1 MKIKGNRFVTSILA
15 ASMLSGT
22 FFVPASAGE
31 LEGESA
37 IAGMAVTLNNYYAG
51 EETPDEAIL
60 DYLVPKA
67 QATSEAESETET
79 EEPKTEE
86 PKTVMAATV
95 AVTSDASNVGLVS
108 AAGYLNVREQPSTGS
123 VTVGRLFSNC
133 QVNIKSS
140 VNNSEGSWY
149 RITCGDVEGYVS
161 AAYVLVGTAAK
172 TAEDNIQNR
181 YAVVTA
187 DQLNVRD
194 SASDSANVVGTVY
207 KDEEYAIIEDQGD
220 FVKIHIANDEVG
232 YVSKSGITIKTQFA
246 QAQKVDNEFVSQELE
261 NFMIDINYSRNVYEQ
276 AMAEGTGEGYY
287 RAYAAIVYA
296 AELLGYYSEFAA
308 DSGLEDLAA
317 TSKQEQESALALAD
331 AAYKLASDS
340 GYFTQ
345 VAESVASSEAAAESS
360 AAAESV
366 QETQT
371 QPSTDASSEGNT
383 TSNTAET
390 TAPSSSASDETISVE
405 VPTAASVTGIE
416 ACYQGGTKYVG
427 DVVYTAELFVRV
439 SYSDGTVKDIYDGWY
454 SPQVGMTLKQEGYN
468 VVTMYYGDFS
478 SNLEVYANPA
488 PETQP
493 AAPETQPAAPET
505 QPAAPAPA
513 PETQPAA
520 PETQPAAPETQP
532 AAPAPAPETQPAAP
546 ETQPAAPAPA
556 PSGNGQS
563 IVDYAMQWVG
573 QCNYVWGGTNLTPG
587 GGVDCSGFTMN
598 VYAAFGISLPHYSGE
613 QINYGQAV
621 SYEQLQPGDLICF
634 SGHVGIYIGG
644 GMMVHAASAER
655 GIVVDNVF
663 YNKQPIGYRRLVQ
676 IIKIQGRLSE
686 LTGGLIF
693 VYYNRKKRIH

>member
-15 ASMLSGT
+15 ASMLSGA

-67 QATSEAESETET
+67 QATSEAESETE
-79 EEPKTEE
+79 TEE

-194 SASDSANVVGTVY
+194 SASDSAKVVGTVY

-220 FVKIHIANDEVG
+220 FVKIHISNDEVG

-360 AAAESV
+360 AAESV
-366 QETQT
+366 QETQA

-383 TSNTAET
+383 TNGTGESA
-390 TAPSSSASDETISVE
+390 APSSSASDETISVE
-405 VPTAASVTGIE
+405 VPTVAAVTGIE

-488 PETQP
+488 PTQATQP
-493 AAPETQPAAPET
+493 A
-505 QPAAPAPA
+505 A

-532 AAPAPAPETQPAAP
+532 AAPETQPAAPETQPAAP
-546 ETQPAAPAPA
+546 ETQPAAPETQPAAPAPAPA

-598 VYAAFGISLPHYSGE
+598 VYAAFGISLPHYSGS

-634 SGHVGIYIGG
+634 PGHVGIYIGG
-644 GMMVHAASAER
+644 GMMVHAASEER

-663 YNKQPIGYRRLVQ
+663 YNKQPIGYRRLV
-676 IIKIQGRLSE
+676 
-686 LTGGLIF
+686 
-693 VYYNRKKRIH
+693 

>member
-67 QATSEAESETET
+67 QATSEAESETE
-79 EEPKTEE
+79 TEE

-181 YAVVTA
+181 YAVVTV

-488 PETQP
+488 PTQATQP

-634 SGHVGIYIGG
+634 SGHVAIYIGG

-663 YNKQPIGYRRLVQ
+663 YNKQPIGYRRLV
-676 IIKIQGRLSE
+676 
-686 LTGGLIF
+686 
-693 VYYNRKKRIH
+693 

>member
-67 QATSEAESETET
+67 QATSEAESETE
-79 EEPKTEE
+79 TEE

-360 AAAESV
+360 AAESV

-488 PETQP
+488 PATQP

-532 AAPAPAPETQPAAP
+532 AAPETQPAAPAPAPETQPAAP
-546 ETQPAAPAPA
+546 APAPA

-634 SGHVGIYIGG
+634 SGHVAIYIGG

-663 YNKQPIGYRRLVQ
+663 YNKQPIGYRRLV
-676 IIKIQGRLSE
+676 
-686 LTGGLIF
+686 
-693 VYYNRKKRIH
+693 

>member
-67 QATSEAESETET
+67 QATSEAESETE
-79 EEPKTEE
+79 TEE

-194 SASDSANVVGTVY
+194 SASDSANVVGTIY

-488 PETQP
+488 PTQATQP

-634 SGHVGIYIGG
+634 SGHVAIYIGG

-663 YNKQPIGYRRLVQ
+663 YNKQPIGYRRLV
-676 IIKIQGRLSE
+676 
-686 LTGGLIF
+686 
-693 VYYNRKKRIH
+693 

>member
-60 DYLVPKA
+60 DYFVPKA
-67 QATSEAESETET
+67 QATSEAESETE
-79 EEPKTEE
+79 TEE

-194 SASDSANVVGTVY
+194 SASDSAKVVGTVY

-220 FVKIHIANDEVG
+220 FVKIHISNDEVG

-360 AAAESV
+360 AAESV
-366 QETQT
+366 QETQA

-383 TSNTAET
+383 TNGTGESA
-390 TAPSSSASDETISVE
+390 APSSSASDETISVE
-405 VPTAASVTGIE
+405 VPTVASVTGIE

-488 PETQP
+488 PTQATQP
-493 AAPETQPAAPET
+493 A
-505 QPAAPAPA
+505 A

-532 AAPAPAPETQPAAP
+532 AAPETQPAAPETQPAAP
-546 ETQPAAPAPA
+546 ETQPAAPETQPAAPAPAPA

-598 VYAAFGISLPHYSGE
+598 VYAAFGISLPHYSGS

-634 SGHVGIYIGG
+634 PGHVGIYIGG

-663 YNKQPIGYRRLVQ
+663 YNKQPIGYRRLV
-676 IIKIQGRLSE
+676 
-686 LTGGLIF
+686 
-693 VYYNRKKRIH
+693 

>member
-67 QATSEAESETET
+67 QATSEAESETE
-79 EEPKTEE
+79 TEE

-360 AAAESV
+360 AAESV

-488 PETQP
+488 PTQATQP

-505 QPAAPAPA
+505 QPAAPA

-546 ETQPAAPAPA
+546 ETQPTPAPAPA

-598 VYAAFGISLPHYSGE
+598 VYAAFGISLPHYSGA

-634 SGHVGIYIGG
+634 SGHVAIYIGG

-663 YNKQPIGYRRLVQ
+663 YNKQPIGYRRLV
-676 IIKIQGRLSE
+676 
-686 LTGGLIF
+686 
-693 VYYNRKKRIH
+693 

>member
-79 EEPKTEE
+79 EEPKT
-86 PKTVMAATV
+86 VMAATV

-133 QVNIKSS
+133 QVNIKSF

-390 TAPSSSASDETISVE
+390 TAPSSSESDETISVE

-488 PETQP
+488 PTQATQP

-520 PETQPAAPETQP
+520 PETQPAAPAPETQP

-634 SGHVGIYIGG
+634 SGHVAIYIGG

-663 YNKQPIGYRRLVQ
+663 YNKQPIGYRRLV
-676 IIKIQGRLSE
+676 
-686 LTGGLIF
+686 
-693 VYYNRKKRIH
+693 

>member
-67 QATSEAESETET
+67 QATSEAESETE
-79 EEPKTEE
+79 TEE

-371 QPSTDASSEGNT
+371 QPSTDASSEGNVT
-383 TSNTAET
+383 NGTGETA
-390 TAPSSSASDETISVE
+390 APSSSASDETISVE

-488 PETQP
+488 PTQATQP

-520 PETQPAAPETQP
+520 PAPAPETQP

-546 ETQPAAPAPA
+546 ETQPAAPAPAPA

-663 YNKQPIGYRRLVQ
+663 YNKQPIGYRRLV
-676 IIKIQGRLSE
+676 
-686 LTGGLIF
+686 
-693 VYYNRKKRIH
+693 

>member
-67 QATSEAESETET
+67 QATSEAESETE
-79 EEPKTEE
+79 TEE

-276 AMAEGTGEGYY
+276 SMAEGTGEGYY

-488 PETQP
+488 PTQATQP

-634 SGHVGIYIGG
+634 SGHVAIYIGG

-663 YNKQPIGYRRLVQ
+663 YNKQPIGYRRLV
-676 IIKIQGRLSE
+676 
-686 LTGGLIF
+686 
-693 VYYNRKKRIH
+693 

>member
-360 AAAESV
+360 AAESV
-366 QETQT
+366 QETQA

-383 TSNTAET
+383 TNGTGESA
-390 TAPSSSASDETISVE
+390 APSSSASDETISVE

-488 PETQP
+488 PTQATQP

-546 ETQPAAPAPA
+546 ETQPAAPAPAPA

-634 SGHVGIYIGG
+634 SGHVAIYIGG

-663 YNKQPIGYRRLVQ
+663 YNKQPIGYRRLV
-676 IIKIQGRLSE
+676 
-686 LTGGLIF
+686 
-693 VYYNRKKRIH
+693 

>member
-371 QPSTDASSEGNT
+371 QPSTDASSEGNVT
-383 TSNTAET
+383 NGTGETA
-390 TAPSSSASDETISVE
+390 APSSSASDETISVE

-505 QPAAPAPA
+505 QPAAPETQPAA

-663 YNKQPIGYRRLVQ
+663 YNKQPIGYRRLV
-676 IIKIQGRLSE
+676 
-686 LTGGLIF
+686 
-693 VYYNRKKRIH
+693 

>member
-67 QATSEAESETET
+67 QATSEAESETE
-79 EEPKTEE
+79 TEE

-488 PETQP
+488 PT
-493 AAPETQPAAPET
+493 
-505 QPAAPAPA
+505 
-513 PETQPAA
+513 
-520 PETQPAAPETQP
+520 TQPAAPETQP

-634 SGHVGIYIGG
+634 SGHVAIYIGG

-663 YNKQPIGYRRLVQ
+663 YNKQPIGYRRLV
-676 IIKIQGRLSE
+676 
-686 LTGGLIF
+686 
-693 VYYNRKKRIH
+693 

>member
-67 QATSEAESETET
+67 QATSEAESETE
-79 EEPKTEE
+79 TEE

-360 AAAESV
+360 AAESV

-390 TAPSSSASDETISVE
+390 TAPSSSESDETISVE

-488 PETQP
+488 PTQATQP

-520 PETQPAAPETQP
+520 PETQPAAPAPETQP

-634 SGHVGIYIGG
+634 SGHVAIYIGG

-663 YNKQPIGYRRLVQ
+663 YNKQPIGYRRLV
-676 IIKIQGRLSE
+676 
-686 LTGGLIF
+686 
-693 VYYNRKKRIH
+693 

>member
-67 QATSEAESETET
+67 QATSEAESETE
-79 EEPKTEE
+79 TEE

-371 QPSTDASSEGNT
+371 QPSTYASSEGNT

-390 TAPSSSASDETISVE
+390 TAPSSSESDETISVE

-488 PETQP
+488 PTQ
-493 AAPETQPAAPET
+493 ATQPAAPET

-520 PETQPAAPETQP
+520 PETQPAAPAPETQP

-634 SGHVGIYIGG
+634 SGHVAIYIGG

-663 YNKQPIGYRRLVQ
+663 YNKQPIGYRRLV
-676 IIKIQGRLSE
+676 
-686 LTGGLIF
+686 
-693 VYYNRKKRIH
+693 

>member
-67 QATSEAESETET
+67 QATSEAESETE
-79 EEPKTEE
+79 TEE

-345 VAESVASSEAAAESS
+345 VAESVASSEAAAES
-360 AAAESV
+360 V

-488 PETQP
+488 PTQATQP

-546 ETQPAAPAPA
+546 ETQPAAPAPAPA

-663 YNKQPIGYRRLVQ
+663 YNKQPIGYRRLV
-676 IIKIQGRLSE
+676 
-686 LTGGLIF
+686 
-693 VYYNRKKRIH
+693 

>member
-187 DQLNVRD
+187 DQLKVRD

-390 TAPSSSASDETISVE
+390 TAPSSSESDETISVE

-488 PETQP
+488 PTQATQP

-520 PETQPAAPETQP
+520 PETQPAAPAPETQP

-634 SGHVGIYIGG
+634 SGHVAIYIGG

-663 YNKQPIGYRRLVQ
+663 YNKQPIGYRRLV
-676 IIKIQGRLSE
+676 
-686 LTGGLIF
+686 
-693 VYYNRKKRIH
+693 

>member
-67 QATSEAESETET
+67 QATSEAESETE
-79 EEPKTEE
+79 TEE

-172 TAEDNIQNR
+172 NAEDNIQNR

-194 SASDSANVVGTVY
+194 SASDSANVVGTVF

-360 AAAESV
+360 AAESV

-383 TSNTAET
+383 TSNAAET

-405 VPTAASVTGIE
+405 VPTVASVTGIE

-488 PETQP
+488 PTQATQP
-493 AAPETQPAAPET
+493 ATPETQPAAPET

-546 ETQPAAPAPA
+546 APAPA

-598 VYAAFGISLPHYSGE
+598 VYAAFGISLPHYSGA

-663 YNKQPIGYRRLVQ
+663 YNKQPIGYRRLV
-676 IIKIQGRLSE
+676 
-686 LTGGLIF
+686 
-693 VYYNRKKRIH
+693 

>member
-67 QATSEAESETET
+67 QATSEAESETE
-79 EEPKTEE
+79 TEE

-371 QPSTDASSEGNT
+371 QPSTDASSEGNVT
-383 TSNTAET
+383 NGTGETA
-390 TAPSSSASDETISVE
+390 APSSSASDETISVE

-556 PSGNGQS
+556 PAPSGNGQS
-563 IVDYAMQWVG
+563 IVDYAMQWIG

-663 YNKQPIGYRRLVQ
+663 YNKQPIGYRRLV
-676 IIKIQGRLSE
+676 
-686 LTGGLIF
+686 
-693 VYYNRKKRIH
+693 

>member
-67 QATSEAESETET
+67 QATSEAESETE
-79 EEPKTEE
+79 TEE

-360 AAAESV
+360 AAESV

-371 QPSTDASSEGNT
+371 QPSTDASSEGNVT
-383 TSNTAET
+383 NGTGETA
-390 TAPSSSASDETISVE
+390 APSSSASDETISVE
-405 VPTAASVTGIE
+405 VPTVASVTGIE

-488 PETQP
+488 PTQ
-493 AAPETQPAAPET
+493 ATQPAAPET

-546 ETQPAAPAPA
+546 APAPA

-634 SGHVGIYIGG
+634 SGHVAIYIGG

-663 YNKQPIGYRRLVQ
+663 YNKQPIGYRRLV
-676 IIKIQGRLSE
+676 
-686 LTGGLIF
+686 
-693 VYYNRKKRIH
+693 

>member
-67 QATSEAESETET
+67 QATSEAESETE
-79 EEPKTEE
+79 TEE

-360 AAAESV
+360 AAESV

-371 QPSTDASSEGNT
+371 QPSTDASSEGNVT
-383 TSNTAET
+383 NGTGETA
-390 TAPSSSASDETISVE
+390 APSSSASDETISVE
-405 VPTAASVTGIE
+405 VPTVASVTGIE

-488 PETQP
+488 PTQATQP
-493 AAPETQPAAPET
+493 AAPETQPV
-505 QPAAPAPA
+505 APAPA

-532 AAPAPAPETQPAAP
+532 AAPETQPAAPETQPAAP
-546 ETQPAAPAPA
+546 ETQPAAPAPAPA

-598 VYAAFGISLPHYSGE
+598 VYAAFGISLPHYSGA

-663 YNKQPIGYRRLVQ
+663 YNKQPIGYRRLV
-676 IIKIQGRLSE
+676 
-686 LTGGLIF
+686 
-693 VYYNRKKRIH
+693 

>member
-67 QATSEAESETET
+67 QATSEAESETE
-79 EEPKTEE
+79 TEE

-360 AAAESV
+360 AAESV

-439 SYSDGTVKDIYDGWY
+439 SYSNGTVKDIYDGWY

-505 QPAAPAPA
+505 QPVAPAPA

-546 ETQPAAPAPA
+546 ETQPAAPAPAPA

-663 YNKQPIGYRRLVQ
+663 YNKQPIGYRRLV
-676 IIKIQGRLSE
+676 
-686 LTGGLIF
+686 
-693 VYYNRKKRIH
+693 

>member
-488 PETQP
+488 PTQATQP

-505 QPAAPAPA
+505 QPPA

-546 ETQPAAPAPA
+546 ETQPAAPAPAPA

-663 YNKQPIGYRRLVQ
+663 YNKQPIGYRRLV
-676 IIKIQGRLSE
+676 
-686 LTGGLIF
+686 
-693 VYYNRKKRIH
+693 

>member
-1 MKIKGNRFVTSILA
+1 
-15 ASMLSGT
+15 MLSGT

-67 QATSEAESETET
+67 QATSEAESETE
-79 EEPKTEE
+79 TEE

-390 TAPSSSASDETISVE
+390 TAPSSSESDETISVE

-488 PETQP
+488 PTQATQP

-520 PETQPAAPETQP
+520 PAPAPETQP

-546 ETQPAAPAPA
+546 ETQPAAPAPAPA

-663 YNKQPIGYRRLVQ
+663 YNKQPIGYRRLV
-676 IIKIQGRLSE
+676 
-686 LTGGLIF
+686 
-693 VYYNRKKRIH
+693 

>member
-345 VAESVASSEAAAESS
+345 VAESVASSEAAAES
-360 AAAESV
+360 V

-488 PETQP
+488 PTQATQP

-520 PETQPAAPETQP
+520 PETQPAAP
-532 AAPAPAPETQPAAP
+532 APAPETQPAAP
-546 ETQPAAPAPA
+546 ETQPAAPAPAPA

-634 SGHVGIYIGG
+634 SGHVAIYIGG

-663 YNKQPIGYRRLVQ
+663 YNKQPIGYRRLV
-676 IIKIQGRLSE
+676 
-686 LTGGLIF
+686 
-693 VYYNRKKRIH
+693 

>member
-67 QATSEAESETET
+67 QATSEAESETE
-79 EEPKTEE
+79 TEE

-345 VAESVASSEAAAESS
+345 VAESVASSEAAAES
-360 AAAESV
+360 V

-488 PETQP
+488 PTQATQPAAPETQP
-493 AAPETQPAAPET
+493 AAPETQPPAPETQPAAPET

-520 PETQPAAPETQP
+520 PETQPAAP
-532 AAPAPAPETQPAAP
+532 
-546 ETQPAAPAPA
+546 APAPA

-663 YNKQPIGYRRLVQ
+663 YNKQPIGYRRLV
-676 IIKIQGRLSE
+676 
-686 LTGGLIF
+686 
-693 VYYNRKKRIH
+693 

>member
-67 QATSEAESETET
+67 QATSEAESETE
-79 EEPKTEE
+79 TEE

-488 PETQP
+488 PTQ
-493 AAPETQPAAPET
+493 ATQPAAPET

-520 PETQPAAPETQP
+520 PETQPAAPAPETQP

-546 ETQPAAPAPA
+546 ETQPAAPAPAPA

-634 SGHVGIYIGG
+634 SGHVAIYIGG

-663 YNKQPIGYRRLVQ
+663 YNKQPIGYRRLV
-676 IIKIQGRLSE
+676 
-686 LTGGLIF
+686 
-693 VYYNRKKRIH
+693 

>member
-1 MKIKGNRFVTSILA
+1 
-15 ASMLSGT
+15 MLSGT

-67 QATSEAESETET
+67 QATSEAESETE
-79 EEPKTEE
+79 TEE

-331 AAYKLASDS
+331 AAYELASDS

-360 AAAESV
+360 AAESV

-371 QPSTDASSEGNT
+371 QPSTDASSEGNVT
-383 TSNTAET
+383 NGTGETA
-390 TAPSSSASDETISVE
+390 APSSSASDETISVE
-405 VPTAASVTGIE
+405 VPTVASVTGIE

-488 PETQP
+488 PTQATQP

-546 ETQPAAPAPA
+546 APAPA

-634 SGHVGIYIGG
+634 SGHVAIYIGG

-663 YNKQPIGYRRLVQ
+663 YNKQPIGYRRLV
-676 IIKIQGRLSE
+676 
-686 LTGGLIF
+686 
-693 VYYNRKKRIH
+693 

>member
-67 QATSEAESETET
+67 QATSEAESETE
-79 EEPKTEE
+79 TEE

-360 AAAESV
+360 AAESV
-366 QETQT
+366 QETQA
-371 QPSTDASSEGNT
+371 QPSTDASSEGNVT
-383 TSNTAET
+383 NGTGETA
-390 TAPSSSASDETISVE
+390 APSSSASDETISVE
-405 VPTAASVTGIE
+405 VPTVASVTGIE

-505 QPAAPAPA
+505 QPAAP
-513 PETQPAA
+513 
-520 PETQPAAPETQP
+520 ETQP

-556 PSGNGQS
+556 PAPSGNGQS
-563 IVDYAMQWVG
+563 IVDYAMQWIG

-663 YNKQPIGYRRLVQ
+663 YNKQPIGYRRLV
-676 IIKIQGRLSE
+676 
-686 LTGGLIF
+686 
-693 VYYNRKKRIH
+693 

>member
-95 AVTSDASNVGLVS
+95 AVTSDAYNVGLVS

-345 VAESVASSEAAAESS
+345 VAESVASSEAAAES
-360 AAAESV
+360 V

-505 QPAAPAPA
+505 QPAAPAP
-513 PETQPAA
+513 ETQPAA

-546 ETQPAAPAPA
+546 ETQPTPAPAPA

-663 YNKQPIGYRRLVQ
+663 YNKQPIGYRRLV
-676 IIKIQGRLSE
+676 
-686 LTGGLIF
+686 
-693 VYYNRKKRIH
+693 

>member
-37 IAGMAVTLNNYYAG
+37 IVGMAVTLNNYYAG

-488 PETQP
+488 PTQ
-493 AAPETQPAAPET
+493 ATQPAAPET

-513 PETQPAA
+513 PETQPVA
-520 PETQPAAPETQP
+520 PETQPAAP
-532 AAPAPAPETQPAAP
+532 
-546 ETQPAAPAPA
+546 APAPA

-598 VYAAFGISLPHYSGE
+598 VYAAFGISLPHYSGA

-634 SGHVGIYIGG
+634 SGHVAIYIGG

-663 YNKQPIGYRRLVQ
+663 YNKQPIGYRRLV
-676 IIKIQGRLSE
+676 
-686 LTGGLIF
+686 
-693 VYYNRKKRIH
+693 

>member
-296 AELLGYYSEFAA
+296 AELLGYYSKFAA

-360 AAAESV
+360 SAAESV

-556 PSGNGQS
+556 PAPSGNGQS

-598 VYAAFGISLPHYSGE
+598 VYAAFGISLPHYSGS

-634 SGHVGIYIGG
+634 PGHVGIYIGG

-663 YNKQPIGYRRLVQ
+663 YNKQPIGYRRLV
-676 IIKIQGRLSE
+676 
-686 LTGGLIF
+686 
-693 VYYNRKKRIH
+693 

>member
-67 QATSEAESETET
+67 QATSEAESETE
-79 EEPKTEE
+79 TEE

-360 AAAESV
+360 AAESV

-371 QPSTDASSEGNT
+371 QPSTDASSEGNVT
-383 TSNTAET
+383 NGTGETA
-390 TAPSSSASDETISVE
+390 APSSSASDETISVE
-405 VPTAASVTGIE
+405 VPTVASVTGIE

-488 PETQP
+488 PTQATQP
-493 AAPETQPAAPET
+493 A
-505 QPAAPAPA
+505 A

-546 ETQPAAPAPA
+546 APAPA

-634 SGHVGIYIGG
+634 SGHVAIYIGG

-663 YNKQPIGYRRLVQ
+663 YNKQPIGYRRLV
-676 IIKIQGRLSE
+676 
-686 LTGGLIF
+686 
-693 VYYNRKKRIH
+693 

>member
-67 QATSEAESETET
+67 QATSEAESETE
-79 EEPKTEE
+79 TEE

-181 YAVVTA
+181 YAVVTE

-360 AAAESV
+360 AAESV

-371 QPSTDASSEGNT
+371 QPSTDASSEGNVT
-383 TSNTAET
+383 NGTGETA
-390 TAPSSSASDETISVE
+390 APSSSASDETISVE
-405 VPTAASVTGIE
+405 VPTVASVTGIE

-488 PETQP
+488 PTQATQP

-546 ETQPAAPAPA
+546 APAPA

-634 SGHVGIYIGG
+634 SGHVAIYIGG

-663 YNKQPIGYRRLVQ
+663 YNKQPIGYRRLV
-676 IIKIQGRLSE
+676 
-686 LTGGLIF
+686 
-693 VYYNRKKRIH
+693 

>member
-505 QPAAPAPA
+505 QPAAPETQPAA

-663 YNKQPIGYRRLVQ
+663 YNKQPIGYRRLV
-676 IIKIQGRLSE
+676 
-686 LTGGLIF
+686 
-693 VYYNRKKRIH
+693 

>member
-67 QATSEAESETET
+67 QATSEAESETE
-79 EEPKTEE
+79 TEE

-172 TAEDNIQNR
+172 NAEDNIQNR

-360 AAAESV
+360 AAESV

-383 TSNTAET
+383 TSNAAET

-405 VPTAASVTGIE
+405 VPTVASVTGIE

-488 PETQP
+488 PTQATQP
-493 AAPETQPAAPET
+493 ATLETQPAAPET

-546 ETQPAAPAPA
+546 APAPA

-598 VYAAFGISLPHYSGE
+598 VYAAFGISLPHYSGA

-663 YNKQPIGYRRLVQ
+663 YNKQPIGYRRLV
-676 IIKIQGRLSE
+676 
-686 LTGGLIF
+686 
-693 VYYNRKKRIH
+693 

>member
-67 QATSEAESETET
+67 QATSEAESETE
-79 EEPKTEE
+79 TEE

-383 TSNTAET
+383 TSNTAES

-520 PETQPAAPETQP
+520 PETQPAAP
-532 AAPAPAPETQPAAP
+532 
-546 ETQPAAPAPA
+546 APAPA

-663 YNKQPIGYRRLVQ
+663 YNKQPIGYRRLV
-676 IIKIQGRLSE
+676 
-686 LTGGLIF
+686 
-693 VYYNRKKRIH
+693 

>member
-67 QATSEAESETET
+67 QATSEAESETETEEPKT

-296 AELLGYYSEFAA
+296 AELLGYYSKFAA

-427 DVVYTAELFVRV
+427 DVVYIAELFVRV

-488 PETQP
+488 PTQATQP

-520 PETQPAAPETQP
+520 PAPAPETQP

-546 ETQPAAPAPA
+546 ETQPAAPAPAPA

-663 YNKQPIGYRRLVQ
+663 YNKQPIGYRRLV
-676 IIKIQGRLSE
+676 
-686 LTGGLIF
+686 
-693 VYYNRKKRIH
+693 

>member
-67 QATSEAESETET
+67 QATSEAESETE
-79 EEPKTEE
+79 TEE

-360 AAAESV
+360 AAESV

-371 QPSTDASSEGNT
+371 QPSTDASSEGNVT
-383 TSNTAET
+383 NGTGETA
-390 TAPSSSASDETISVE
+390 APSSSASDETISVE
-405 VPTAASVTGIE
+405 VPTVASVTGIE

-488 PETQP
+488 PTQATQP

-520 PETQPAAPETQP
+520 PETQPAVPETQPAAPETQP

-546 ETQPAAPAPA
+546 APAPA

-634 SGHVGIYIGG
+634 SGHVAIYIGG

-663 YNKQPIGYRRLVQ
+663 YNKQPIGYRRLV
-676 IIKIQGRLSE
+676 
-686 LTGGLIF
+686 
-693 VYYNRKKRIH
+693 

>member
-67 QATSEAESETET
+67 QATSEAESETE
-79 EEPKTEE
+79 TEE

-360 AAAESV
+360 AAESV

-488 PETQP
+488 PTQATQP
-493 AAPETQPAAPET
+493 VAPETQPAAPET

-532 AAPAPAPETQPAAP
+532 AAPETQPAAPAPAPETQPAAP
-546 ETQPAAPAPA
+546 APAPA

-621 SYEQLQPGDLICF
+621 SYEQLQPGDLICS
-634 SGHVGIYIGG
+634 SGHVAIYIGG

-663 YNKQPIGYRRLVQ
+663 YNKQPIGYRRLV
-676 IIKIQGRLSE
+676 
-686 LTGGLIF
+686 
-693 VYYNRKKRIH
+693 